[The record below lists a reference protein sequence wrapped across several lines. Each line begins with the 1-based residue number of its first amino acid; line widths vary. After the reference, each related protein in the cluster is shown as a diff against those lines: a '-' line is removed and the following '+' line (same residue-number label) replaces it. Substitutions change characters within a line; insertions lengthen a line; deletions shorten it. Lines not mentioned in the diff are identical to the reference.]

1 MTVECAGCKSHR
13 QAPPLSNLPQTRL
26 SLSSLDLADD
36 APTVF
41 FPMPSRLRS
50 ALSKSLSRPLD
61 TGSAYRCPSCAPRR
75 RTLTTRTG
83 INANVDK
90 FNRAR
95 QGSRQNARLLESTSA
110 EKPRSFTTSPAINP
124 GKTVPPRFKELYDSL
139 SGVNDAAI
147 EQVSISRLQLALR
160 GLESEE
166 PLIRIA
172 GELRMG
178 SHEGH
183 AVQCLCRNG

>member
-1 MTVECAGCKSHR
+1 
-13 QAPPLSNLPQTRL
+13 
-26 SLSSLDLADD
+26 
-36 APTVF
+36 
-41 FPMPSRLRS
+41 MPSRLRS

-90 FNRAR
+90 VNRAR

-110 EKPRSFTTSPAINP
+110 EKSRSFTTSPAINP
-124 GKTVPPRFKELYDSL
+124 GKTVPSRFKELYDSL